1 MTQNQTFSQSDY
13 LAVVEQLKRVMDFFP
28 SDAEL
33 TSAFSKVTSLAPDKT
48 VFRRTRALLDAER
61 PKMMVELSARLG
73 RTFDTEPSVAVVANA
88 LKQIGYSPTR
98 RRAQDILLIMRT
110 QNAERWANAAATR
123 KVKKLMLVGGDEAML
138 SALQKLYEQD
148 RSGAI
153 SMLLRFFV
161 MSIQSGKA
169 DYLEVPYLTASLTD
183 ADMQRFAASINF
195 KLPKKRPSR

>member
-13 LAVVEQLKRVMDFFP
+13 LAVVEQFKRVMDFFP